1 VVPQGGWD
9 ASPEL
14 SDG

>member
-1 VVPQGGWD
+1 MVKNV

-14 SDG
+14 SI